1 LPTALAICGNM
12 EEVSR
17 RALTYCHWDTRASNQ
32 KDRAHPICYD
42 GYFDDTLVSRARDNG
57 CLFLRKMKRP
67 LNLSVWEQIVVHRKR
82 GGDDAEATI
91 SSSER
96 DMRTNDR
103 SWDAGIES
111 SNGRGGYNLH
121 DSLEVRGPPKDRAAS
136 DSRRSYKSSN
146 RHEDYSQRRK
156 REFGSHTNYDDSRKR
171 SHWRR

>member
-1 LPTALAICGNM
+1 MPTALAICGNM

-57 CLFLRKMKRP
+57 CLFLRKMKRQ
-67 LNLSVWEQIVVHRKR
+67 LNLSVWEQIVVHRRR
-82 GGDDAEATI
+82 GRDDAEATI

-96 DMRTNDR
+96 GMRINDR
-103 SWDAGIES
+103 RWDAGIES
-111 SNGRGGYNLH
+111 SNGRGGNNLH
-121 DSLEVRGPPKDRAAS
+121 DSRVVRGPPKDRAAY
-136 DSRRSYKSSN
+136 DSRRSYNSSN
-146 RHEDYSQRRK
+146 RHEDYNQRRK
-156 REFGSHTNYDDSRKR
+156 REFGSHSNYDDSRKR